1 MKVGYKM
8 NQTNKW
14 KFTGENGE
22 FKLNNPDNSNY
33 LYFPLANEAGM
44 MSAITPRLHGDIKT
58 GQNTFAMRPVS
69 LEDLHNTKSARN
81 FWVYTNKN
89 EIWSATGN
97 SAAQFSEKF
106 SEDNPEEVKL
116 EAGPLWHKITRENS
130 DLGLKSE
137 VINFV
142 IANEDTV
149 ELMEVKL
156 TNTGS
161 EPATLTPTAA
171 VPIYGRSADNLRD
184 HRHVTSLLNKIET
197 IDHGVMVKP
206 TLSFDERGHTVN
218 NVSYGV
224 IGGTA
229 SGEKPLGFFPV
240 VEDYIGKGGNFEWP
254 ESIVANSSNYLEAG
268 ESIDGYEAIGALR
281 FADITLKPGEEASYI
296 IAIAID
302 ETGGDFS
309 EVASKYCNRKVFNKY
324 LAKNKEFWK
333 EKLDTVQ
340 INSGDSEFNNWMKW
354 VTLQPILRRI
364 YGCSFLP
371 SHDYGRGGRGWRD
384 LWQDCLALLLME
396 PEPVRE
402 LLYNNFSG
410 VRIDGSNATI
420 IGSEPGEFKAD
431 RNNIRRVWMDHGAW
445 PFLTT
450 KLYIDQSGDLEFLLR
465 DQTYFNAGN
474 DLLDKDGNSYQG
486 NIIEHFLVQH
496 LTHFFGVGSNNN
508 FLLRNGD
515 WNDGLDMAGDKGE
528 SVAFTALYGSNLLEL
543 ANLLKT
549 LKEKESVDNIEL
561 AREILILLDT
571 INAEVDYDS
580 INYKNQLLDE
590 YHDLCQ
596 AGISGQ
602 KIKVSI
608 NNLIRD
614 LEAKGTWIMEHLNKN
629 EWLENEAGY
638 KWYNGYYDNDGQ
650 RLEGDHPKGT
660 RMTLTGQVFP
670 IMAGV
675 PEDQQIEKIIN
686 SVDHYLKDKSVGG
699 YRLNTNFKEIK
710 TNLGRLFGF
719 AYGHKENGAM
729 FSHMAVMY
737 SNALYK
743 QGFASAGYE
752 VIDSIYQ
759 HCRDFETSRIYPG
772 IPEYINQRGQGMYHY
787 LTGSA
792 SWLLL
797 TMVTEVFGVR
807 GQLGDLVLDP
817 KLVKSQFDQD
827 GKAEI
832 GTIFADKFLNI
843 TYINKKKLLPRDYK
857 IKELKLNGQSVDY
870 QIKEGYAVIS
880 RKIITELD
888 DSRKNQIE
896 VILS

>member
-1 MKVGYKM
+1 MM
-8 NQTNKW
+8 NQLNKW

-22 FKLNNPDNSNY
+22 FELKHPDKSNY

-44 MSAITPRLHGDIKT
+44 MSAITPRMHGDIKT
-58 GQNTFAMRPVS
+58 DQNTFAMRPVS

-81 FWVYTNKN
+81 FWVSTDQG
-89 EIWSATGN
+89 EVWSATGN
-97 SAAQFSEKF
+97 SAVQFSQKF
-106 SEDNPEEVKL
+106 TEDNSEEVKL
-116 EAGPLWHKITRENS
+116 KAGPLWHKITRENS
-130 DLGLKSE
+130 NLNLKSE
-137 VINFV
+137 VLNFV
-142 IANEDTV
+142 PTNTDIV
-149 ELMEVKL
+149 ELMEIKL

-161 EPATLTPTAA
+161 RSTTLTPTAA

-184 HRHVTSLLNKIET
+184 HRHVTSLLNRIET

-224 IGGTA
+224 VGATG
-229 SGEKPLGFFPV
+229 SGEKPEGFFPI
-240 VEDYIGKGGNFEWP
+240 VEDFIGKGGNLEWP
-254 ESIVANSSNYLEAG
+254 ETIVDNKDNYLKAG

-281 FADITLKPGEEASYI
+281 FADITLEPGEEVSYI
-296 IAIAID
+296 IVIAID
-302 ETGGDFS
+302 ESGGNFAELAD
-309 EVASKYCNRKVFNKY
+309 KYCNQKSFVYY
-324 LAKNKEFWK
+324 LDKNKEFWK

-340 INSGDSEFNNWMKW
+340 VQTGDSEFNNWMKW

-465 DQTYFNAGN
+465 DQTYFDAGSN
-474 DLLDKDGNSYQG
+474 LLDKENNIYQG
-486 NIIEHFLVQH
+486 SIIEHFLVQH
-496 LTHFFGVGSNNN
+496 LTHFFGVGENNN
-508 FLLRNGD
+508 FLLKNGD
-515 WNDGLDMAGDKGE
+515 WNDGLDMAPEKGE

-543 ANLLKT
+543 ADLFKS
-549 LKEKESVDNIEL
+549 LKEKKAIDNIEL
-561 AREILILLDT
+561 ARELLTLLDT
-571 INAEVDYDS
+571 INADVDYDS
-580 INYKNQLLDE
+580 TEYKNQLLGE
-590 YHDLCQ
+590 YHNRCQ
-596 AGISGQ
+596 DGISGQ

-608 NNLIRD
+608 NNLISD
-614 LEAKGTWIMEHLNKN
+614 LETKGHWIREHLNQN
-629 EWLENEAGY
+629 EWLENNAGHN
-638 KWYNGYYDNDGQ
+638 WYNGYYDNDGQ
-650 RLEGDHPKGT
+650 RLEGDHSEGT

-670 IMAGV
+670 IMAGI

-686 SVDHYLKDKSVGG
+686 SVDHYLKDESVGG
-699 YRLNTNFKEIK
+699 YRLNTDFNEIK

-743 QGFASAGYE
+743 QGFASAGHE

-759 HCRDFETSRIYPG
+759 HCQDFETSRIYPG

-807 GQLGDLVLDP
+807 GELGDLVLDP
-817 KLVKSQFDQD
+817 KLVPSQFDET
-827 GKAEI
+827 GRAKI

-843 TYINKKKLLPRDYK
+843 CYINKDKLTAKDYK
-857 IKELKLNGQSVDY
+857 IKEVKLNDSPIVHE
-870 QIKEGYAVIS
+870 IKDGYAVIS
-880 RKIITELD
+880 REIIEQLD
-888 DSRKNQIE
+888 NDSNNQIQ
-896 VILS
+896 VVLN

>member
-8 NQTNKW
+8 NHNNKL
-14 KFTGENGE
+14 KFIGENGE
-22 FKLNNPDNSNY
+22 FKLSNADKSNY

-58 GQNTFAMRPVS
+58 GQNTFAMQPVS

-81 FWVYTNKN
+81 FWVYTEKGDV
-89 EIWSATGN
+89 WSATGN
-97 SAAQFSEKF
+97 SAVQFSRKF
-106 SEDNPEEVKL
+106 SDNNPEIVEL

-130 DLGLKSE
+130 DLDLKSE
-137 VINFV
+137 VTNFV
-142 IANEDTV
+142 PVNSDTV
-149 ELMEVKL
+149 ELMEVNL
-156 TNTGS
+156 INTGS
-161 EPATLTPTAA
+161 EPVNLTPTAA
-171 VPIYGRSADNLRD
+171 IPIYGRSADNLRD
-184 HRHVTSLLNKIET
+184 HRHVTSLLQRTEIT
-197 IDHGVMVKP
+197 CDGIVVKP

-224 IGGTA
+224 IGGA
-229 SGEKPLGFFPV
+229 IKGKKPIGFFPV
-240 VEDYIGKGGNFEWP
+240 VEDFIGEGGNLEWP
-254 ESIVANSSNYLEAG
+254 EAIITNSDDYLEAG
-268 ESIDGYEAIGALR
+268 ESIDGYETVGALR
-281 FADITLKPGEEASYI
+281 FADITLEPGEETSYI

-302 ETGGDFS
+302 ENGSDF
-309 EVASKYCNRKVFNKY
+309 EDLASKYCSQEAFNKY
-324 LAKNKEFWK
+324 LAENKEFWK

-340 INSGDSEFNNWMKW
+340 FNSGDSEFNNWMRW
-354 VTLQPILRRI
+354 VTLQPVLRRI

-420 IGSEPGEFKAD
+420 IGSKPGEFKAD

-465 DQTYFNAGN
+465 DQTYFEAGN
-474 DLLDKDGNSYQG
+474 KLLDEDNNIYQG
-486 NIIEHFLVQH
+486 NIVEHFLVQH
-496 LTHFFGVGSNNN
+496 LTHFFGVGENNN
-508 FLLRNGD
+508 FLLKNGD
-515 WNDGLDMAGDKGE
+515 WNDGLDMAADKGE

-543 ANLLKT
+543 AELLKK
-549 LKEKESVDNIEL
+549 LKEKKSVENIEL
-561 AREILILLDT
+561 ARELLILLDT
-571 INAEVDYDS
+571 INTDIDYDS
-580 INYKNQLLDE
+580 VNYKTQLLDE
-590 YHDLCQ
+590 YHNICQ
-596 AGISGQ
+596 NGISGQ

-608 NNLIRD
+608 NNLVSD
-614 LEAKGTWIMEHLNKN
+614 LEAKGSWIKKHLNQN
-629 EWLENEAGY
+629 EWLENKAGY
-638 KWYNGYYDNDGQ
+638 HWYNGYYDNDGEK
-650 RLEGDHPKGT
+650 LEGDHLKGT

-675 PEDQQIEKIIN
+675 PDNQQIKKIIK
-686 SVDHYLKDKSVGG
+686 SVDHYLKDESVGG
-699 YRLNTNFKEIK
+699 YRLNTDFKEIK

-729 FSHMAVMY
+729 FSHMAVMF

-743 QGFASAGYE
+743 QDFVSAGHK

-759 HCRDFETSRIYPG
+759 HCIDFETSRIYPG

-797 TMVTEVFGVR
+797 TMVTEIFGVR

-817 KLVKSQFDQD
+817 KLVPSQFDEA
-827 GKAEI
+827 GKAGI
-832 GTIFADKFLNI
+832 GTIFADEFLNI
-843 TYINKKKLLPRDYK
+843 TYSNEKRLSVRDYE
-857 IKELKLNGQSVDY
+857 IKAVRLNGESIKY
-870 QIKEGYAVIS
+870 QFKDGLAIIPRET
-880 RKIITELD
+880 ITELD
-888 DSRKNQIE
+888 SSRDNQIN
-896 VILS
+896 VVLS

>member
-8 NQTNKW
+8 NHNNKW
-14 KFTGENGE
+14 KFTGKNGE
-22 FKLNNPDNSNY
+22 FKLNNADKNNY

-44 MSAITPRLHGDIKT
+44 MSAITPGLHGDIKT

-81 FWVYTNKN
+81 FWVYTDNGDV
-89 EIWSATGN
+89 WSAVGN
-97 SAAQFSEKF
+97 SAIQFSQKF
-106 SEDNPEEVKL
+106 SDDNPEEVEL

-130 DLGLKSE
+130 NLGLRSE
-137 VINFV
+137 ILNFV
-142 IANEDTV
+142 PANSDTV

-156 TNTGS
+156 TNTGT
-161 EPATLTPTAA
+161 EPVTLTPTAA

-184 HRHVTSLLNKIET
+184 HRHVSSLLHRTET
-197 IDHGVMVKP
+197 TSNGVLVKP
-206 TLSFDERGHTVN
+206 TLSFDERGHTTN

-224 IGGTA
+224 LGGTTG
-229 SGEKPLGFFPV
+229 GEKPEGFFPV
-240 VEDYIGKGGNFEWP
+240 VEDFIGNGGNLEWP
-254 ESIVANSSNYLEAG
+254 ETIITNSTDYLKAG
-268 ESIDGYEAIGALR
+268 EFVAGYETIGALR
-281 FADITLKPGEEASYI
+281 FADITLNPGEETSYVL
-296 IAIAID
+296 AIAID
-302 ETGGDFS
+302 ETGGNLD
-309 EVASKYCNRKVFNKY
+309 ELANNYCSQESFNKY
-324 LAKNKEFWK
+324 LAENKEFWK

-340 INSGDSEFNNWMKW
+340 IGSGDTEFNNWMRW

-465 DQTYFNAGN
+465 DQTYFEAGSK
-474 DLLDKDGNSYQG
+474 LLDKDNNIYQG

-496 LTHFFGVGSNNN
+496 LTHFFGVGDNNN
-508 FLLRNGD
+508 FLLKNGD
-515 WNDGLDMAGDKGE
+515 WNDGLDMAADKGE

-543 ANLLKT
+543 ADLLKN
-549 LKEKESVDNIEL
+549 LKEKESIDNIEL
-561 AREILILLDT
+561 AKELLILLDT
-571 INAEVDYDS
+571 INSDADYDS
-580 INYKNQLLDE
+580 VEYKTQLLDE
-590 YHDLCQ
+590 YHNLCQ
-596 AGISGQ
+596 SGISGQ

-608 NNLIRD
+608 NNLISD
-614 LEAKGTWIMEHLNKN
+614 LGSKGSWIMEHLNRN
-629 EWLENEAGY
+629 EWLENEAGFN
-638 KWYNGYYDNDGQ
+638 WYNGYYDNDGQ

-675 PEDQQIEKIIN
+675 PEDQKIEKIIN

-699 YRLNTNFKEIK
+699 YRLNTDFKEVKI
-710 TNLGRLFGF
+710 NLGRLFGF

-737 SNALYK
+737 SHALYK
-743 QGFASAGYE
+743 QGFASAGHE
-752 VIDSIYQ
+752 VIDLIYQ
-759 HCRDFETSRIYPG
+759 HCKDFETSRIYPG

-797 TMVTEVFGVR
+797 TMVTEIFGVR

-817 KLVKSQFDQD
+817 KLVPSQFDQD
-827 GKAEI
+827 GKAGI

-843 TYINKKKLLPRDYK
+843 VYCNEKKLSVRDYE
-857 IKELKLNGQSVDY
+857 IKEIKLNDQQVDY
-870 QIKEGYAVIS
+870 QIKDGYAVIT
-880 RKIITELD
+880 REIIHELD
-888 DSRKNQIE
+888 SSKKNQIN
-896 VILS
+896 VVLS

>member
-1 MKVGYKM
+1 MKHKD
-8 NQTNKW
+8 KW
-14 KFTGENGE
+14 EFTGENGD
-22 FKLNNPDNSNY
+22 FKLDNPDKNNY

-58 GQNTFAMRPVS
+58 GQNRFAMQPVS

-81 FWVYTNKN
+81 FWVYTDND
-89 EIWSATGN
+89 EVWSATGN
-97 SAAQFSEKF
+97 SAVQFSQKF
-106 SEDNPEEVKL
+106 TKDNPEEVKL
-116 EAGPLWHKITRENS
+116 EAGPLWHKIIRENT

-137 VINFV
+137 ITNFV
-142 IANEDTV
+142 PVNEDTV

-161 EPATLTPTAA
+161 KPVTLTPTAA
-171 VPIYGRSADNLRD
+171 IPVYGRSADNLRD
-184 HRHVTSLLNKIET
+184 HRHVTSLLHRTET
-197 IDHGVMVKP
+197 TDYGIIVKP

-218 NVSYGV
+218 DVTYGV
-224 IGGTA
+224 FGG
-229 SGEKPLGFFPV
+229 SFKGEKPLGFFPV
-240 VEDYIGKGGNFEWP
+240 IEDFIGNGGNLEWP
-254 ESIVANSSNYLEAG
+254 ETIVANSTDYQEAG
-268 ESIDGYEAIGALR
+268 ESIDGYETIGALR
-281 FADITLKPGEEASYI
+281 FADISLDPGEITSYI
-296 IAIAID
+296 IGIAID
-302 ETGGDFS
+302 ETGSNFVDL
-309 EVASKYCNRKVFNKY
+309 ANKYCNQEAFNKY

-333 EKLDTVQ
+333 NKLDTVQ
-340 INSGDSEFNNWMKW
+340 IESGDSEFNNWMRW
-354 VTLQPILRRI
+354 ITLQPILRRI

-420 IGSEPGEFKAD
+420 IGAEPGEFKAD

-465 DQTYFNAGN
+465 EQSYFENGSH
-474 DLLDKDGNSYQG
+474 LLDRDNNIYQG

-496 LTHFFGVGSNNN
+496 LTNFFEVGENNN

-515 WNDGLDMAGDKGE
+515 WNDGLDMAADKGE

-543 ANLLKT
+543 ADLLKN

-561 AREILILLDT
+561 ARELLILLDT
-571 INAEVDYDS
+571 INAEADYDS
-580 INYKNQLLDE
+580 VDYKSQLLNE
-590 YHDLCQ
+590 YYNICQ
-596 AGISGQ
+596 SGISGQ

-608 NNLIRD
+608 NNLVSD
-614 LEAKGTWIMEHLNKN
+614 LETKGNWIIEHLNRN
-629 EWLENEAGY
+629 EWIENKEGY
-638 KWYNGYYDNDGQ
+638 NWYNGYYDNDGQ

-675 PEDQQIEKIIN
+675 PENQQIEKIVN
-686 SVDHYLKDKSVGG
+686 AVDHYLKDKSVGG
-699 YRLNTNFKEIK
+699 YRLNTDFKEVK

-737 SNALYK
+737 GNALYK

-759 HCRDFETSRIYPG
+759 HCKDFETSRIYPG

-817 KLVKSQFDQD
+817 KLVPSQFNQA
-827 GKAEI
+827 GKAGI
-832 GTIFADKFLNI
+832 GTIFASKFLNI
-843 TYINKKKLLPRDYK
+843 TYINEKKQPVRDYV
-857 IKELKLNGQSVDY
+857 IKEIKLNGQPVNY
-870 QIKEGYAVIS
+870 QLKDDCALIS
-880 RKIITELD
+880 REIIAGLD
-888 DSRKNQIE
+888 SNRSNQIN
-896 VILS
+896 VVLSKK